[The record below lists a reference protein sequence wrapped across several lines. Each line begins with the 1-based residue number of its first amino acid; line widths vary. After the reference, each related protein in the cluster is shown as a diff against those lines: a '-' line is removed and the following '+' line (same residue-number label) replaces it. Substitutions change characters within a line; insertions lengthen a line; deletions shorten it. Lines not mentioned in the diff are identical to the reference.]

1 MGRYAS
7 GKFAYGLSDRSGFRY
22 KLNDMKR
29 EWTGML
35 VGPDEFETKQPQ
47 LEPRRHVSDP
57 EALKNARPDRVEPL
71 TVNVGVPT
79 IIGPVFR
86 PLLAN
91 GQVGSVTVTIS

>member
-1 MGRYAS
+1 
-7 GKFAYGLSDRSGFRY
+7 
-22 KLNDMKR
+22 
-29 EWTGML
+29 ML

-79 IIGPVFR
+79 IIGPVFK